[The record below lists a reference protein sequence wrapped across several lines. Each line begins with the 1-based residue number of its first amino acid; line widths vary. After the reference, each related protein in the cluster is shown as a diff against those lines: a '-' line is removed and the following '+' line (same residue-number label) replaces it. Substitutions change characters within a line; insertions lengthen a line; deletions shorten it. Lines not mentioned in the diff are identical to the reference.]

1 MTVAVSEPLPG
12 VRQVLLDRPDSRN
25 ALDLEM
31 VSELSRLIGETGPG
45 VVILGSSSRDALSAG
60 VDLGLPDAERAE
72 VSRALYGLY
81 QQMRSTDAIVVAA
94 VTGHAVG
101 GGAQLMLASDI
112 RVASPDLSIRFMG
125 PGHGLAVGAW
135 GLPGLVGRGRAID
148 LALSMRSVGAEEALA
163 IGLIERI
170 HDLPLEWALDFAR
183 HVITLDPEA
192 VVAVKRIVGVVD
204 SLGALGMEREH
215 NHRWSGA
222 IPPSGDV
229 DGV

>member
-1 MTVAVSEPLPG
+1 MTVAVSEPFPG

-31 VSELSRLIGETGPG
+31 VSELSRSIGLTEPR
-45 VVILGSSSRDALSAG
+45 VVILGSTSNEAFSAG
-60 VDLGLPDAERAE
+60 VDLSLPDAGRAE

-81 QQMRSTDAIVVAA
+81 HQMRSTDAIVVAA

-135 GLPGLVGRGRAID
+135 GLPGLVGRGRAIE
-148 LALSMRSVGAEEALA
+148 LALTMRLVGAEEALA

-170 HDLPLEWALDFAR
+170 DDQPLEWALDFAL
-183 HVITLDPEA
+183 HVLTLDPEA
-192 VVAVKRIVGVVD
+192 VAAVKRIVAVSD
-204 SLGALGMEREH
+204 PLAALGMESEH

-229 DGV
+229 DRV

>member
-12 VRQVLLDRPDSRN
+12 ARQVLLDRPDSRN

-31 VSELSRLIGETGPG
+31 VSELSRLIGETGPR
-45 VVILGSSSRDALSAG
+45 VVILGSTSSEAFSAG
-60 VDLGLPDAERAE
+60 VDLSLPDAGRAE

-81 QQMRSTDAIVVAA
+81 QQMRATDAIVVAA
-94 VTGHAVG
+94 VSGHAVG

-148 LALSMRSVGAEEALA
+148 LALTMRSVEAEEALA
-163 IGLIERI
+163 MGLIERV
-170 HDLPLEWALDFAR
+170 DDQPLEWALDFAR

-192 VVAVKRIVGVVD
+192 VAAVKRILAVSD
-204 SLGALGMEREH
+204 PLEALGMESEH
-215 NHRWSGA
+215 NHPWSGA

-229 DGV
+229 DRV